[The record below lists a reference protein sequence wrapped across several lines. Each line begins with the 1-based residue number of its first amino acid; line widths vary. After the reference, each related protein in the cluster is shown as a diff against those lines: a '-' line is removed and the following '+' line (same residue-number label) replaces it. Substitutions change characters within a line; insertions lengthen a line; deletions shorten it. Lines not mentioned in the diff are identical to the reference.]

1 MKEIEIATHSRQ
13 QLIDITGLLQD
24 VVEELPVRTGVL
36 VVQSPHTTLA
46 LTVNENADP
55 AVVEDMLGQLSKMV
69 PRDPGFRHRE
79 ENSDSHIKVSLVG
92 PSLSLII
99 DRGRIQLGRWQG
111 IYACEF
117 DGPRRRRIWVQ
128 VVSGEPTPG

>member
-1 MKEIEIATHSRQ
+1 MKEIAIATRFRQ
-13 QLIDITGLLQD
+13 QLIDITGPLQEA
-24 VVEELPVRTGVL
+24 VEELRIRTGIL

-55 AVVEDMLGQLSKMV
+55 AVIEDMLSHLSTMV

-79 ENSDSHIKVSLVG
+79 DNSDSHIKVSLVG

-99 DRGRIQLGRWQG
+99 DRGRIQLGTWQG
-111 IYACEF
+111 VYACEF

-128 VVSGEPTPG
+128 VVNGEPATG